1 MPILVP
7 FATRGRKTPRSHR
20 GFRMRKARQRLI
32 STTCHSSGHRSI
44 TPISASR
51 TADGRAKSRRPIFR
65 AP

>member
-1 MPILVP
+1 
-7 FATRGRKTPRSHR
+7 
-20 GFRMRKARQRLI
+20 MRKARQRLI
-32 STTCHSSGHRSI
+32 STICHSSGHRSI